1 MQHKCNDVALQ
12 LSKFG
17 MNTHTLTLSCDTGMG
32 VAGSLLVQPI
42 RLEALLVVYR
52 PFWTQLTFV
61 WCLKFSFCY
70 GYAEQS
76 VLAKACSCS

>member
-1 MQHKCNDVALQ
+1 MQHKCNDLALQ

-61 WCLKFSFCY
+61 
-70 GYAEQS
+70 
-76 VLAKACSCS
+76 